1 MTVRPGMNSQGP
13 YVYQNGLVVVVVV
26 VVVVLAIVR
35 RLADKAEREWI
46 YKYLPLPKND
56 ML

>member
-1 MTVRPGMNSQGP
+1 MNSQGP
-13 YVYQNGLVVVVVV
+13 YVYQNGLM

-35 RLADKAEREWI
+35 RRADKAEREWI
-46 YKYLPLPKND
+46 YKYLPPPKND